1 MDVEKKYEK
10 VFCSLPFTYVYV
22 DSLNEYKLCS
32 DTNVSS
38 KIKSHDQSI
47 LTYFNS
53 EYLNNIRK
61 KMIDFNIDDEVKKTC
76 LKCIERESLGIWSRR
91 DPKIK
96 KIVLD
101 NFKEGNIN
109 IPTSKT
115 LKLKFGNVCNL
126 MCLSCGPYS
135 SSRWLMSERNSNKV
149 KNELYYKF
157 RDMVNNATLEKYKG
171 YFKVSEYE
179 TKDIHAFNFNQKF
192 YDELKILLTDIEEI
206 VISGG
211 EPFLSDN
218 FYYFIEWLIK
228 NSYSKHLNLHVFTNG
243 MKMPKNFKRY
253 CDKFKSFNV
262 RISIDGI
269 GKKDEYIRTGT
280 NFEIKEKN
288 INKLHDY
295 FKVDFFTTV
304 SMLNAGYLSEIYN
317 FQKKFRNTH
326 VYLNYLVEPFF
337 LQVVNIP
344 NEIKK
349 IYNDK
354 GEKNKLFNVEGEQKY
369 FKLGI
374 LYLKKFDQINKTNL
388 MDEWPE
394 FYEYYSSA

>member
-1 MDVEKKYEK
+1 MEEYTK

-47 LTYFNS
+47 LEYFNS
-53 EYLNNIRK
+53 DYLKNIRK
-61 KMIDFNIDDEVKKTC
+61 NMIDFNINDEIKKTC

-91 DPKIK
+91 EPQIK
-96 KIVLD
+96 KIILD
-101 NFKEGNIN
+101 NFEKGNIN

-135 SSRWLMSERNSNKV
+135 SSRWLLAERKSNDV
-149 KNELYYKF
+149 KNQLYYKF
-157 RDMVNNATLEKYKG
+157 RDMVNEATLEKYKG
-171 YFKVSEYE
+171 YFKISEYQ
-179 TKDIHAFNFNQKF
+179 TKDIHSFNFNQKF
-192 YDELKILLTDIEEI
+192 YDELKILIPNIKEI

-228 NSYSKHLNLHVFTNG
+228 NSYSKDLDLHVFTNA

-253 CDKFKSFNV
+253 CDKFKSFNI
-262 RISIDGI
+262 RISLDGI

-280 NFEIKEKN
+280 NFEIKEQN
-288 INKLHDY
+288 IKRLYGY
-295 FKVDFFTTV
+295 FKIDFFTTV
-304 SMLNAGYLSEIYN
+304 SMLNVGYLTEIYN
-317 FQKKFRNTH
+317 FKQQFKNTH
-326 VYLNYLVEPFF
+326 VYLNHLVEPFF
-337 LQVVNIP
+337 LQVVNLP
-344 NEIKK
+344 NKIKK
-349 IYNDK
+349 IYNDN
-354 GEKNKLFNVEGEQKY
+354 GEKNKLFNVEGNEKY
-369 FKLGI
+369 FELGI

-388 MDEWPE
+388 LEEWPE
-394 FYEYYSSA
+394 FDEYYTSI